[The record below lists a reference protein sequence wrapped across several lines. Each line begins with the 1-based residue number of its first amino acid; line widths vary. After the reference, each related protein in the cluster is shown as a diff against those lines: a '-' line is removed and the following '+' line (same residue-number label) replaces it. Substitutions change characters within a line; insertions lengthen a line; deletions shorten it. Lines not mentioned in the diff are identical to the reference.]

1 MICNLLVLF
10 KIFGVSFG
18 VFFFI
23 VFVMIII
30 LLLEYYVLYLGVIGV
45 FIGGLI
51 VYIFLGVMK
60 GMIFIKLVLVGMVI
74 YLFFSSMIEGIII
87 LNENLNE

>member
-1 MICNLLVLF
+1 MICNLFVLF

-18 VFFFI
+18 VLFFI

-60 GMIFIKLVLVGMVI
+60 GMILIKLVLVGMVI